1 VRYFVAGFEPI
12 PVNARDANLLVIGV
26 ENLVSAGMPV
36 TGPRRGQA
44 IAAGKDSQRERS
56 ANHSNPYNVSKH

>member
-1 VRYFVAGFEPI
+1 MGYFVAGFEAI

-26 ENLVSAGMPV
+26 KNLIPAGMPV
-36 TGPRRGQA
+36 TGPRRSQT

-56 ANHSNPYNVSKH
+56 ANHSDSYKVSKH